1 MADRDY
7 YAALGVA
14 RSATSEEIQRAYRK
28 LARQYHPD
36 VNKDPG
42 AEEKFKEV
50 SEAYDV
56 LSDPESRRRYD
67 AFGPDF
73 RQVPEGMDAE
83 TWRRARAGAA
93 AGAGTRPGPGWSSGW
108 SGGPDEEQVWVG
120 GTGFG
125 GGGFGEGIDLDDLL
139 GGMFGGRA
147 AGARGAGRGRRDWG
161 RVCDRH
167 RPPLLGIPGP
177 RADSGYPVAAYVV
190 RCTTS

>member
-14 RSATSEEIQRAYRK
+14 RGASAEEIQRAYRK

-42 AEEKFKEV
+42 AEEKFKEI

-56 LSDPESRRRYD
+56 LSDPDTRRRYD

-73 RQVPEGMDAE
+73 RQVPEGVDAE
-83 TWRRARAGAA
+83 TWQRARAGTT
-93 AGAGTRPGPGWSSGW
+93 AGAGARSGPGWSSGW
-108 SGGPDEEQVWVG
+108 PGGPDGEQVWVG

-125 GGGFGEGIDLDDLL
+125 SGGFGEGIDLDDLL

-147 AGARGAGRGRRDWG
+147 AGRPGGRRP
-161 RVCDRH
+161 RR
-167 RPPLLGIPGP
+167 RPRPAGLGP
-177 RADSGYPVAAYVV
+177 R
-190 RCTTS
+190 RRR